1 MTIVRREEREYWTAT
16 GDAVAQIGG
25 CVVGAV
31 VRVTRGWS
39 VAVPT
44 ARRGAGLGNEAI
56 PLAKALIASEVLG
69 LRLVQQPWFV
79 NPRDYSSLFGR
90 GYADGARHGWAY
102 ASRHRRDLSA
112 ADLSHPFD
120 YLESMR
126 DLAARGVPDTV
137 LLRHVSGMSGGF
149 LGVLS
154 ARSSLQR
161 LLGISASSPRHEGIR
176 IGVHLRLGDFAP
188 AQNPAPGRWNTSIPA
203 PWSIGAT
210 LAVISALRAV
220 GEECVS
226 VTLCTDSPDSAAA
239 REVESA
245 LAPVVP
251 VVIDVGDVVRH
262 LALLSASD
270 VIVPSISWFSTLA
283 LFLGQQPY
291 VWPSGN
297 LVAHGTLGSIN
308 GQSPEV
314 LAGPTGVALEAIGR
328 GEVGSFRGLPWG
340 LGDTLSS
347 DWASA
352 VVSRRRA
359 WDVRGDLTL
368 YGAAPM
374 PTDR

>member
-1 MTIVRREEREYWTAT
+1 M
-16 GDAVAQIGG
+16 
-25 CVVGAV
+25 
-31 VRVTRGWS
+31 TRGWS

-44 ARRGAGLGNEAI
+44 SRRGAGLGNELI

-90 GYADGARHGWAY
+90 GYGDGARQAWSCVSPH
-102 ASRHRRDLSA
+102 RHDLSEG
-112 ADLSHPFD
+112 DLSHPFD

-137 LLRHVSGMSGGF
+137 VLRHVSGMAGGF
-149 LGVLS
+149 LGILS
-154 ARSSLQR
+154 ARASLQR
-161 LLGISASSPRHEGIR
+161 LLGTRASAPLPGEGIS

-188 AQNPAPGRWNTSIPA
+188 ARNPEPGRWNTSIPA

-210 LAVISALRAV
+210 LAVISALRGV
-220 GEECVS
+220 GEERVS
-226 VTLCTDSPDSAAA
+226 VTLCTDSPDSAAV

-245 LAPVVP
+245 LARVVP
-251 VVIDVGDVVRH
+251 VVIDAGDVVRH

-270 VIVPSISWFSTLA
+270 VLVPSISWFSTLA

-297 LVAHGTLGSIN
+297 LVTHGTLGSIN

-314 LAGPTGVALEAIGR
+314 LAGPTGGALEAIDR

-340 LGDTLSS
+340 LGDTLSR

-352 VVSRRRA
+352 VVARRRD
-359 WDVRGDLTL
+359 WDPRGDLTL

-374 PTDR
+374 PIAR